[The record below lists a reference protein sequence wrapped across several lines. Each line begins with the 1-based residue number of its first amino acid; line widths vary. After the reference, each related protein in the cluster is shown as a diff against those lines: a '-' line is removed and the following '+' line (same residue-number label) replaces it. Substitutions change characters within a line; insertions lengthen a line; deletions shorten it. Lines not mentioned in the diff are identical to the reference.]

1 MSSQGDNSRSGY
13 SYVAL
18 KEVRDA
24 SDYTKQLKEQR
35 VYKNYSSSYSGNQ
48 ETSNPW
54 LKYGAG
60 FHLTFLF
67 GKFKCGGCT
76 GNAFGGNNA
85 KVGGE

>member
-13 SYVAL
+13 SYVAS

-35 VYKNYSSSYSGNQ
+35 AYKSYNSSYTGNA

-54 LKYGAG
+54 LKYGNG
-60 FHLTFLF
+60 FRLSYLF
-67 GKFKCGGCT
+67 GKLKCGSCT
-76 GNAFGGNNA
+76 GNAFEGNNS
-85 KVGGE
+85 KVGGS